1 VLSGASVPQRPTK
14 SPRWTLFAMC
24 FALFMIMLDA
34 TIVNVALPSIQRA
47 LHTTPETLQWTI
59 DAYVLTYAA
68 LILFGG
74 KLGDRFG
81 RRRMFL
87 AGLVV
92 FTLASA
98 ACALATT
105 DTQLVAFRA
114 VQGTGAALLSPLSLS
129 ILAAAFPRR
138 QLPTAIGIWAGI
150 SGIGLSAGPVVGGL
164 LVERV
169 SWSAIFW
176 VNVPVGLIAAAVCL
190 WAVAESRDERSHHLD
205 IVGTGLVTAGL
216 FALVLALIGTTSQP
230 WASART
236 LGLLA
241 AAGLLVALFLVW
253 ERHNSDPMIPLRL
266 FRRPAFSTSSVVAL
280 LVGFAFIGVLY
291 LIVLYLQNVEGYSP
305 LQAGVRTLPLTLT
318 QALIAA
324 NAGRLDRRLGTRAK
338 MSGGMIVLSAGL
350 LGLAQV
356 HVASAYAA
364 IWPFEVM
371 LGLGIGLVLPAVSA
385 AAMAAADRN
394 QSGIASGVINASRQ
408 VGGALGIAVMGSIAA
423 ALARN
428 GWDHRL
434 SQLPLTTHAT
444 ATRLTALVV
453 DGQGKLI
460 AALAGHE
467 AQAAAFD
474 SFVHGLHGALL
485 TSSALTLIGSVVAVI
500 GLRQQKP
507 DSPSSRGV
515 HLDKGRAATKHK
527 PHDRE
532 HDDASGPHSPSR
544 PNGASQGQRS
554 VPAGRR

>member
-1 VLSGASVPQRPTK
+1 
-14 SPRWTLFAMC
+14 MC
-24 FALFMIMLDA
+24 FALFMIMVDA

-87 AGLVV
+87 AGLAI

-105 DTQLVAFRA
+105 DTELVVFRA

-150 SGIGLSAGPVVGGL
+150 SGIGLSAGPLVGGL

-190 WAVAESRDERSHHLD
+190 WAVAESRDDQRRHLD
-205 IVGTGLVTAGL
+205 IIGTGLVTTGL
-216 FALVLALIGTTSQP
+216 FALVLALIDTGSHA
-230 WASART
+230 WVSAWT
-236 LGLLA
+236 LAPLA
-241 AAGLLVALFLVW
+241 AAAILVALFVAW
-253 ERHNSDPMIPLRL
+253 ERRNADPMIPLRL
-266 FRRPAFSTSSVVAL
+266 FLRPAFSTSSVVAL
-280 LVGFAFIGVLY
+280 IVGFASIGVLY

-318 QALIAA
+318 QALIAG
-324 NAGRLDRRLGTRAK
+324 NAGRIDRRLGTRIK
-338 MSGGMIVLSAGL
+338 MSGGMLVLTGGL

-356 HVASAYAA
+356 HVASAYDV

-371 LGLGIGLVLPAVSA
+371 LGFGLGLVLPAVSA
-385 AAMAAADRN
+385 ASMASADRD

-408 VGGALGIAVMGSIAA
+408 VGGALGIAAMGSIAA
-423 ALARN
+423 ALARSD
-428 GWDHRL
+428 WSHQL
-434 SQLPLTTHAT
+434 TQLPATSHTTL
-444 ATRLTALVV
+444 TRLTPFVV
-453 DGQGKLI
+453 GGQGKLI
-460 AALAGHE
+460 AELAGQQ
-467 AQAAAFD
+467 ARAAALE
-474 SFVHGLHGALL
+474 SFVHGLDGALL
-485 TSSALTLIGSVVAVI
+485 TSAALTLIGSAVAFT
-500 GLRQQKP
+500 GLRRQRPRRPILTSAAPRQET
-507 DSPSSRGV
+507 SR
-515 HLDKGRAATKHK
+515 DNARAA
-527 PHDRE
+527 
-532 HDDASGPHSPSR
+532 
-544 PNGASQGQRS
+544 
-554 VPAGRR
+554 